1 MSIERLAETLRLVLV
16 LGQLGLFLWMISSG
30 LVRRVPLWTG
40 WLLGELVSRTLF
52 HPESSYWHSLWL
64 PLQPALLFLLA
75 GATLEARWHS
85 GLPLPVLG
93 VSALAIAP
101 VSLGSSLP
109 EIITLRLW
117 LSLGCGLL
125 LLAPASGTSTARWHS
140 VILGILSLATSALS
154 LSPVSGTLWWEFRA
168 LYLGLYFVLIVGW
181 WVIFTRLADGDR
193 ISS

>member
-1 MSIERLAETLRLVLV
+1 MSIERLAETLRLALV
-16 LGQLGLFLWMISSG
+16 LSQLGLFLWIIASG
-30 LVRRVPLWTG
+30 LGRRVPLWTG
-40 WLLGELVSRTLF
+40 WLLGEIVSRALF
-52 HPESSYWHSLWL
+52 YPGSSYWHSLWL

-125 LLAPASGTSTARWHS
+125 LLSPASGTSTARIHS
-140 VILGILSLATSALS
+140 ALLGILSLATGALS
-154 LSPVSGTLWWEFRA
+154 LSPVSGTLWWELRA
-168 LYLGLYFVLIVGW
+168 LYFGIYLILLACW
-181 WVIFTRLADGDR
+181 WVIFTRLDAGGR